1 MPANPL
7 VPPSS
12 TVTVQDVANWA
23 KSFPECTPVLGVSGF
38 AQEPAI
44 TFANDVMQ
52 KILAQGMNWKWN
64 RAYVPPFLTVALQQD
79 YPTQV
84 TDLGWL
90 ETSRMIDINN
100 STNNGNTAPK
110 PMFAIETVRD
120 LPLTSTQANP
130 FNICFVPNAQATFG
144 TWQPNYQVLC
154 GYGQSMTP
162 IQAIQ
167 SFVDANGN
175 ILYIDSTVM
184 GLNLQSPGFVNGP
197 VQLPTPNPYGTTGS
211 TQPILPPSA
220 PPGTTVMDG
229 TVNWTVAPPNGYM
242 IRVSPLPPLSGLCWL
257 LWPVYQ
263 RKAQR
268 IKLLQQTISPIPDE
282 YAYLFRSGFLAY
294 CYDHAGSPKAGAAY
308 AKWEEQIMTALKASD
323 RETEDWTM
331 YPSTGLMGG
340 GSQPN
345 WGVSVGPGNPYGYG
359 WAGY

>member
-1 MPANPL
+1 MSAFPL

-12 TVTVQDVANWA
+12 TITVQETVNWA
-23 KSFPECTPVLGVSGF
+23 KAFPECNPVLGTSGF
-38 AQEPAI
+38 TQQPGL
-44 TFANDVMQ
+44 TFANDAMQ

-64 RAYVPPFLTVALQQD
+64 RAYIPAFLTVALQQD
-79 YPTQV
+79 YPTQI
-84 TDLGWL
+84 TDVSWL
-90 ETSRMIDINN
+90 ETCRMIDINN

-110 PMFAIETVRD
+110 PMFALETVRD
-120 LPLTSTQANP
+120 LPLTATQANP
-130 FNICFVPNAQATFG
+130 FNICFVPNNQATFG
-144 TWQPNYQVLC
+144 TWQPNYKVLC

-197 VQLPTPNPYGTTGS
+197 VPLPTPNPYGTTGS
-211 TQPILPPSA
+211 VQPLLPANA
-220 PPGTTVMDG
+220 PPGTTVLDG
-229 TVNWTVAPPNGYM
+229 SVNWTVAPPNGYC
-242 IRVSPLPPLSGLCWL
+242 IRVFPLPPLSGLCWL
-257 LWPVYQ
+257 IWPVYQ
-263 RKAQR
+263 RKAPK
-268 IKLLQQTISPIPDE
+268 IVTLQQTISPIPDE

-294 CYDHAGSPKAGAAY
+294 CYDHARSAKAGAQY
-308 AKWEEQIMTALKASD
+308 AKWEEQIMTALKAGD